1 MTANKYRIPLRA
13 IGLLCLVALLA
24 ALFGGRPVRAASDRY
39 VDPLGSDAGD
49 CSNNAAPCLTVAY
62 AVAQAAAGDTVHLE
76 EGTYTGP
83 GNQHVVLDKALT
95 IAGANAATTILQ
107 YDPLTI
113 WTQGGRHGLLEIR
126 ADDVTLRDLT
136 IRDAPVEDGVAVWGV
151 RVWRNGFTVANT
163 TFDTVYFLD
172 NAARGIE
179 LHNDTTIVNL
189 VVRDCLFDGN
199 GFQGIRSASTTRVDG
214 FEIIDTTF
222 DDNGHSGYQQAAG
235 SGYLTGLHVSGS
247 TFKNNAVAGLGL
259 GHVHDALIE
268 TSTFSGGGKGI
279 AWIETLAIADP
290 IGAVT
295 IGNNTMTDLGG
306 ATVLVDI
313 TNEAL
318 GAPLTIEG
326 NTVAQAADVL
336 TGGVVFD
343 IGLTGTESHA
353 AVTIDDNA
361 ITFSGALGARPAVY
375 ALKLSGGLT
384 HVAVTANA
392 FDGGN
397 VGNNGGEPATSGI
410 TLASTSAKFGPVDP
424 GDAIEVSTNTITGFV
439 NGISIYDE
447 TAAAFGGLPAAN
459 GVSIVRNSIAGN
471 SAFGVRS
478 GPANMAAAIC
488 NWWGAASGPGGVGPG
503 AGDDVSSHVT
513 FAPWLPSNDLVNSLC
528 GGVNDLF
535 VGTNRG
541 GEVGGIHFTDVDIMA
556 LDRDTG
562 VWSKFFEG
570 KDVGVSTNLTGFTF
584 DPSDNCLL
592 ISFDGNE
599 KKLGLGII
607 KPNDILKF
615 CPTTL
620 GETTTGTWSIYFDGS
635 DVGLAAKSENLDALE
650 ILPDGRL
657 LLSTKT
663 NFSVKDAANNTIV
676 GQDEDILLFNP
687 TTLGANTSGSFELY
701 LEGSDVP
708 GLKKEDLTGIYY
720 NPLNGDLHITILG
733 TFNIGGVAGDS
744 SDIIILRPNGGG
756 GFAVLPYWNGPD
768 DGWTY
773 VTRSMHIDLP

>member
-1 MTANKYRIPLRA
+1 MTANKHRYPLRA
-13 IGLLCLVALLA
+13 IGLFCLVALLA
-24 ALFGGRPVRAASDRY
+24 ALLGGRSVLAASDRF
-39 VDPLGSDAGD
+39 VDPAGSDADD
-49 CSNNAAPCLTVAY
+49 CSNNATPCLTIAY
-62 AVAQAAAGDTVHLE
+62 AVAQATTGDTVHLAA
-76 EGTYTGP
+76 GTYTGP
-83 GNQHVVLDKALT
+83 GNQHIVISKALT
-95 IAGANAATTILQ
+95 LAGADAATTILQ

-113 WTQGGRHGLLEIR
+113 WTQGGRNGLLEIR
-126 ADDVTLRDLT
+126 ADDVTIRDLT

-163 TFDTVYFLD
+163 TFDTVHFLD

-179 LHNDTTIVNL
+179 LHNDTTVVNL
-189 VVRDCLFDGN
+189 VVRDCVFDGN
-199 GFQGIRSASTTRVDG
+199 GFQGIRSASNTQIEG

-222 DDNGHSGYQQAAG
+222 RDGGHSGYQQAAG
-235 SGYLTGLHVSGS
+235 SGYLSGLRVSGS
-247 TFKNNAVAGLGL
+247 TFENNAVAGLSL
-259 GHVHDALIE
+259 GSVYDAIVE

-279 AWIETLAIADP
+279 ALVETLTIAEP
-290 IGAVT
+290 LGAVT
-295 IGNNTMTDLGG
+295 IRDNTMTDLGG
-306 ATVLVDI
+306 AAVLVDI

-318 GAPLTIEG
+318 GAPLAIEG
-326 NTVAQAADVL
+326 NAVAQAADVL

-343 IGLTGTESHA
+343 IGLTGAESHA
-353 AVTIDDNA
+353 GVTIDDNA
-361 ITFSGALGARPAVY
+361 ITLSGTLGALPAVH

-384 HVAVTANA
+384 DVAVTANQL
-392 FDGGN
+392 DGGV

-410 TLASTSAKFGPVDP
+410 YLASTSAKFGSVDP
-424 GDAIEVSTNTITGFV
+424 GDQVEISTNTITGFV
-439 NGISIYDE
+439 NGISVYDE
-447 TAAAFGGLPAAN
+447 TGAAFGGLPAAN
-459 GVSIVRNSIAGN
+459 GVSIIRNSIAGN

-478 GPANMAAAIC
+478 GPSNTAAAIC
-488 NWWGAASGPGGVGPG
+488 NWWGSASGPSGVGPG
-503 AGDDVSSHVT
+503 SGDAVSSHVL
-513 FAPWLPSNDLVNSLC
+513 FAPWLPSNDLAASLC

-541 GEVGGIHFTDVDIMA
+541 GQVGGVSFTDVDILA
-556 LDRDTG
+556 LDRETG
-562 VWSKFFEG
+562 IWSKFFEG
-570 KDVGVSTNLTGFTF
+570 KDVNVSTNLTGFTF
-584 DPSDNCLL
+584 EPGGCLL

-620 GETTTGTWSIYFDGS
+620 GETTTGTWSVYFDGS

-657 LLSTKT
+657 LLSTKSS
-663 NFSVKDAANNTIV
+663 FSVKDASNNTIT
-676 GQDEDILLFNP
+676 GQDEDILVFNP
-687 TTLGANTSGSFELY
+687 TTLGANTTGSFEMY

-733 TFNIGGVAGDS
+733 TFNVGGVVGDS

-756 GFAVLPYWNGPD
+756 GYAVLPYWNGPD